1 MPLDLESLALKVT
14 LRIYEALGGKREKV
28 KAEALVRRAKDLPSL
43 VKQAGLF
50 QSIALYLSKVEN
62 ENKYESIYKI
72 VSGVVCGECKKSLSN
87 DKEGEG
93 KGYTTLLT
101 VLAYAI
107 STVLKERLKECKNLS
122 NIRSLAQCALRLK
135 ESNLLLSTESQL
147 TPYLITV
154 KRMFEALFT
163 D

>member
-1 MPLDLESLALKVT
+1 MSLDLESLALKVT
-14 LRIYEALGGKREKV
+14 LRIYEALEGKGEKV

-50 QSIALYLSKVEN
+50 QSIALYLSKVDSEKNYEN
-62 ENKYESIYKI
+62 IYKI
-72 VSGVVCGECKKSLSN
+72 VSGVVGEEYRKSLKS

-93 KGYTTLLT
+93 KGYATLLA
-101 VLAYAI
+101 VLSYAI
-107 STVLKERLKECKNLS
+107 SAVMKGKLRECEDLS
-122 NIRSLAQCALRLK
+122 NIKSLAQCALQLK
-135 ESNLLLSTESQL
+135 ESNLLLSIESQL